1 MSCLGPNYLIATK
14 PPWSR
19 RTTVC
24 TDLNSYGNK
33 FLNSKDT
40 IYIPTLKK
48 HVYVFE
54 LKNTFDM
61 YKKANVL
68 QYHHLHHTNKLT
80 KNQTY
85 ALIVK
90 GKANGKKG
98 YATQTETYT
107 DPNNNH
113 LKRVNYDVI
122 NASTGAQ
129 TTEPITCPKRVI
141 KFYANV
147 LPPND
152 NTPSVNPDIL
162 PPPPPK
168 PSNNQFVLPD
178 IVPVVNT
185 PENNN
190 IPNGGNLVIGII
202 EDICTGKSKI
212 VCDGNPIICFP
223 SSYSDVPRINGVD
236 QELCYTKG
244 APTWLTSNKII
255 TSTSHQG
262 GQYTSNY
269 KDFISANSN
278 ASNPL

>member
-24 TDLNSYGNK
+24 TDPTSESSK
-33 FLNSKDT
+33 FLDGKET

-48 HVYVFE
+48 SFYVFE

-68 QYHHLHHTNKLT
+68 QYHNRHHTNKLT

-85 ALIVK
+85 ALIAK
-90 GKANGKKG
+90 GKWISRKT

-129 TTEPITCPKRVI
+129 TTEPITCPTKI
-141 KFYANV
+141 PENYANV

-190 IPNGGNLVIGII
+190 IPDGGNLVIGVI
-202 EDICTGKSKI
+202 EDICTGRKKI
-212 VCDGNPIICFP
+212 VCDVNPIICFP

-244 APTWLTSNKII
+244 SPSFLTSNKIS
-255 TSTSHQG
+255 TSTSSQG
-262 GQYTSNY
+262 GKYT
-269 KDFISANSN
+269 I
-278 ASNPL
+278 